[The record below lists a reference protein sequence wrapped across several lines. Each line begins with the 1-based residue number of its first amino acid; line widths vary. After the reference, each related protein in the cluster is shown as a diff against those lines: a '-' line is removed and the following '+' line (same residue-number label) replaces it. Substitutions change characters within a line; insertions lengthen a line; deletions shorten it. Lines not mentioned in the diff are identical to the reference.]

1 MIREKDNLKIRYAAI
16 FSSMGMIFML
26 SGGLMMTPLLILL
39 SNPEEL
45 SSAWAFCLPAG
56 CLVLLGI
63 VLRRFKPSSDITLSV
78 Q

>member
-45 SSAWAFCLPAG
+45 SSA
-56 CLVLLGI
+56 
-63 VLRRFKPSSDITLSV
+63 
-78 Q
+78 